1 MRRKL
6 LLRITHGHW
15 WLLRSTR
22 ADIDEAIGKTC
33 RMALARLTSVPDG
46 YQIHVGRDSFLLTLV
61 RRGDGMALR
70 FKGLE
75 RAGKKGI
82 LIRKLLAKQFTPI
95 IPRLKIHLRR
105 VR

>member
-6 LLRITHGHW
+6 LLRVTHGHW

-22 ADIDEAIGKTC
+22 AEIDEAIASTC
-33 RMALARLTSVPDG
+33 RMTLARLTTLPDG
-46 YQIHVGRDSFLLTLV
+46 YQIHVGRDSFLLTLA

-70 FKGLE
+70 FKGLA
-75 RAGKKGI
+75 RAGKKGL
-82 LIRKLLAKQFTPI
+82 LIRKLLSKQFNPFV
-95 IPRLKIHLRR
+95 PRLKIRLRR

>member
-6 LLRITHGHW
+6 LLRITGDHW

-22 ADIDEAIGKTC
+22 AEIDEAITKTC
-33 RMALARLTSVPDG
+33 RMALARLTSLPDG
-46 YQIHVGRDSFLLTLV
+46 YQIHVGRESFVLTLV
-61 RRGDGMALR
+61 PRGNSIALR
-70 FKGLE
+70 FKGLG
-75 RAGKKGI
+75 RAGKKGL
-82 LIRKLLAKQFTPI
+82 LIRKLLGKQFDPV